1 MGEPVRRL
9 ASVVV
14 WSVLAAAFIG
24 PGTVTTCGAAGASY
38 GTALLWA
45 LGFSTVATL
54 VLQEASARLTVR
66 SGRDL
71 ARALRESYHGGPGGG
86 AILVLVLGA
95 ILLGNAAYQAGNLL
109 GAAAGAGLIVGAA
122 PWSLALAAGAVAAL
136 LLWLGA
142 PRTVARLLAL
152 LVALMGV
159 AFLATAARVHPPA
172 MEVLRGLVVPSSPA
186 GAGLLVLGLV
196 GTTVVPYN
204 LFLGSGLAAGQELAD
219 VRFGLSVAVILGG
232 VISMGVLVVGAA
244 TPGPFAFGTVAAA
257 LSERLGAWAGP
268 LFGWGLAAA
277 GLSSATTA
285 PLAAALTARG
295 LFGDGADDPRWS
307 PRAWRYRAVWA
318 GVLLFGLAFGVS
330 GVPPVPAILLAQ
342 AFNGVILP
350 VAAIFL
356 LLAVNDR
363 RLLGAGAVNGAFANA
378 VTALVV
384 AVTVVLGA
392 SGVLR
397 ALFAAVGLAAP
408 GDAALLAA
416 GLLTVAVVALPVTR
430 ALRRRRHQIA

>member
-1 MGEPVRRL
+1 MKRL
-9 ASVVV
+9 ASVLV

-24 PGTVTTCGAAGASY
+24 PGTVTTCGVAGASF
-38 GTALLWA
+38 GTSLLWA
-45 LGFSTVATL
+45 LGFSVVATL

-109 GAAAGAGLIVGAA
+109 GAAAGAGLILGAA
-122 PWSLALAAGAVAAL
+122 PWTLALAAGAVAAV
-136 LLWLGA
+136 LLWVGA

-159 AFLATAARVHPPA
+159 AFLVTASQVHPA
-172 MEVLRGLVVPSSPA
+172 ASEIVRGLLVPSSPA
-186 GAGLLVLGLV
+186 GAGLLILGLV

-204 LFLGSGLAAGQELAD
+204 LFLGSGLAEGQELGN
-219 VRFGLSVAVILGG
+219 VRFGLTVAIVLGG

-244 TPGPFAFGTVAAA
+244 TPGPFAFGAVAAA
-257 LSERLGAWAGP
+257 LSGRLGAWAGP

-295 LFGDGADDPRWS
+295 LFGADADDPRWS
-307 PRAWRYRAVWA
+307 PRSWRYRAVWM

-342 AFNGVILP
+342 AFNGVVLP

-363 RLLGAGAVNGAFANA
+363 RLLGADAVNGVFTNA

-384 AVTVVLGA
+384 AVTAVLGA
-392 SGVLR
+392 AGVLR
-397 ALFAAVGLAAP
+397 ALFAALGLAAP
-408 GDAALLAA
+408 GNRVLLAA
-416 GLLTVAVVALPVTR
+416 GLLTVVALALPVTR
-430 ALRRRRHQIA
+430 AVQRRRAA